1 MIKQNTNFKKLIFY
15 SFTLLL
21 FIFILF
27 QIKHISLAEDKTI
40 SKQNNKNI
48 YIDNDL
54 KQKHISYI
62 YKNIDLDINSINDNS
77 ILNDDLENID
87 IPINTENN
95 NTTNTLNDTQNIS
108 SSTNATSSIKDN
120 ISNSDDTNTNDTND
134 DIKIENIE
142 KNIEDN
148 LNNEENENDII
159 ETTNDTAN
167 NNDDENEYIYENTE
181 EEKPASISNTVSSN
195 VNNTNINKKEMVSNN
210 NSTDNKVES
219 SNKVVN
225 SNSESSTR
233 TMNTEENENKQVKDT
248 VFYTDEYYNDY
259 FYAKGKVR
267 EENMIA
273 AQETLNKIPQYILDN
288 FKKDGWVINII
299 NEDIVYNGLNAS
311 GITTYADKI
320 IDIKNNEGLIRS
332 CIVHE
337 VGHYFDCSLGF
348 ISESDEFLNNI
359 YPEEKNNFNYTYTTS
374 IKHEISDVYEYFAST
389 FDEYIINPNGLKN
402 DCPRTYEF
410 MKNLIG

>member
-1 MIKQNTNFKKLIFY
+1 MIKQNINFKKFIFY

-62 YKNIDLDINSINDNS
+62 YKKIDLDIDSINN
-77 ILNDDLENID
+77 DLENID

-95 NTTNTLNDTQNIS
+95 TNTLNDTQNIS
-108 SSTNATSSIKDN
+108 SSTNTTSSIKDN
-120 ISNSDDTNTNDTND
+120 ISNSDDDTNTNDIND
-134 DIKIENIE
+134 DIKKENTE

-159 ETTNDTAN
+159 ETITDTNDTT
-167 NNDDENEYIYENTE
+167 NNDDKNEYIYENTE
-181 EEKPASISNTVSSN
+181 EEKPTSISNTVSSN

-233 TMNTEENENKQVKDT
+233 TVNTEENENKQVKDT

-288 FKKDGWVINII
+288 FKKDGWIINII

-311 GITTYADKI
+311 GITTYADKT

-402 DCPRTYEF
+402 DCPKTYEF